1 MFYLLQSELFRLR
14 KRPMSWVMPVI
25 LGGLIAAVYVIFYF
39 AARHSADPSRL
50 DRITLPWVFNI
61 GGTFVI
67 QVGIILLTVLAS
79 SVIGSEYSWN
89 TIRPLLARARSRGA
103 MLTAKWITTALYT
116 VLLVVFGMVVSII
129 ASYVMSRVAGLET
142 GATASLFP
150 EVVIGTGRLIWAAA
164 PYAALAFLIAL
175 WTKSNAAGISVGL
188 AVFFVEPI
196 AWLLLRQFNTVFD
209 TIEKAGISWNATELI
224 NANMHGARGDA
235 AAAAVSTTRAW
246 ESAGVLGIYVVVAVV
261 LTYFILNRRDVTS
274 G

>member
-25 LGGLIAAVYVIFYF
+25 LGGLIAAFYVIFYF
-39 AARHSADPSRL
+39 AARHSPNPTRL
-50 DRITLPWVFNI
+50 DRITLPWVFNG

-67 QVGIILLTVLAS
+67 QIGIILLTVLAS

-89 TIRPLLARARSRGA
+89 TIRPLLARARSRDG
-103 MLTAKWITTALYT
+103 MLTAKWITVALYT
-116 VLLVVFGMVVSII
+116 VLLVVFGMVVSVV
-129 ASYVMSRVAGLET
+129 ASYIMSRVAGLDT
-142 GATASLFP
+142 GASADLFRH
-150 EVVIGTGRLIWAAA
+150 VAIGTGRLIWAAA

-175 WTKSNAAGISVGL
+175 WSRSNAAGISVGL

-209 TIEKAGISWNATELI
+209 TIQKAGISWNATELI
-224 NANMHGARGDA
+224 NANMHSTAGDYLP
-235 AAAAVSTTRAW
+235 VSATRAW
-246 ESAGVLGIYVVVAVV
+246 ESAGVLGIYVVIAVV
-261 LTYFILNRRDVTS
+261 LTYVILNRRDVTS